1 MKPGEIGNAL
11 TCAPYV
17 TLARDAV
24 PSTGFPS
31 LNNITLPEWLDEMG
45 FKPLTECIKK

>member
-24 PSTGFPS
+24 PSAGFSS
-31 LNNITLPEWLDEMG
+31 LNQMTLNNWLDEME
-45 FKPLTECIKK
+45 FKPLTECTQG